1 MSVHNRGV
9 KPAISRDSNALSKAP
24 APPKHFT
31 AYARAEWKRIMP
43 SLIERG
49 VITRDNLGGVENYC
63 IAEGAVK
70 QIASAMAALPVPD
83 LKLGGL
89 QIRYA
94 QTARQLAAEYGLT
107 PTSRARIGSVADSDD
122 EDDNPMSVGRNRPHG

>member
-9 KPAISRDSNALSKAP
+9 KPAISRDSSALSKAP

-31 AYARAEWKRIMP
+31 SYARAEWKRIMP

-49 VITRDNLGGVENYC
+49 IITRDNLGGVENYC

-94 QTARQLAAEYGLT
+94 QTARQLASEYGLT
-107 PTSRARIGSVADSDD
+107 PTSRARVGSAAADDD
-122 EDDNPMSVGRNRPHG
+122 AGDNPLMVR

>member
-1 MSVHNRGV
+1 MTHLRGV
-9 KPAISRDSNALSKAP
+9 KPAISRDSSALTKAP
-24 APPKHFT
+24 VPPKHFT

-49 VITRDNLGGVENYC
+49 IITRDNLGGVENYC

-107 PTSRARIGSVADSDD
+107 PTSRARIGSAQDNDD
-122 EDDNPMSVGRNRPHG
+122 DDDNPMNVGRSRARA